1 MRAVKMSFKC
11 IDTYFAI
18 LGPMNIPGMYKSA
31 ISAHDIHR
39 HYGTLEVLRGIS
51 IDIPKGKMV
60 AIVGKSGS
68 GKSTLLH
75 ILGTLDTP
83 DQGSIS
89 ICDIPVNGL
98 NAKKLAS
105 FRSRHLGFVFQ
116 FHHLLPEFTAMEN
129 IAMPALITG
138 MSKKEAFKKA
148 SDLLGYLHL
157 ADRSTHKPGQLS
169 GGEQQRVAI
178 GRALMNEPD
187 IILADEP
194 SGNLDTE
201 TSKQVHQ
208 LLRSITTDMGKS
220 LVIVTHNT
228 DLAALS
234 DTIYEMKDGKLTLEK

>member
-1 MRAVKMSFKC
+1 
-11 IDTYFAI
+11 
-18 LGPMNIPGMYKSA
+18 
-31 ISAHDIHR
+31 
-39 HYGTLEVLRGIS
+39 
-51 IDIPKGKMV
+51 MV

-83 DQGSIS
+83 DTGEVN
-89 ICDIPVNGL
+89 ICGTRIASLTP
-98 NAKKLAS
+98 KKLAAL
-105 FRSRHLGFVFQ
+105 RSKYLGFVFQ
-116 FHHLLPEFTAMEN
+116 FHHLLPEFTALEN

-138 MSKKEAFKKA
+138 MKKKDALHRA
-148 SDLLGYLHL
+148 HDLLGYLGL
-157 ADRSTHKPGQLS
+157 EDRATHKPNQLS

-201 TSKQVHQ
+201 TSIQVHS
-208 LLRSITTDMGKS
+208 LLRKITTDMGKS

-228 DLAALS
+228 DLASLS
-234 DTIYEMKDGKLTLEK
+234 DTIYEMKDGILAIEKKSSDEQI

>member
-1 MRAVKMSFKC
+1 MKQDEMHEW
-11 IDTYFAI
+11 AI
-18 LGPMNIPGMYKSA
+18 TANDL
-31 ISAHDIHR
+31 HR
-39 HYGTLEVLRGIS
+39 RYGSLEVLKGVGIS
-51 IDIPKGKMV
+51 VAKGKMV

-83 DQGSIS
+83 DQGDVA
-89 ICDIPVNGL
+89 ICGIKVKGL
-98 NAKKLAS
+98 TPKKLAAL
-105 FRSRHLGFVFQ
+105 RSKHLGFVFQ
-116 FHHLLPEFTAMEN
+116 FHHLLPEFTALEN

-138 MSKKEAFKKA
+138 MKKKEAFKRA
-148 SDLLGYLHL
+148 NDLLGYLHL
-157 ADRSTHKPGQLS
+157 SERSTHKPSQLS

-201 TSKQVHQ
+201 TSIQVHS
-208 LLRSITTDMGKS
+208 LLRRITTDMGKS

-234 DTIYEMKDGKLTLEK
+234 DTVYVMKDGILINE

>member
-1 MRAVKMSFKC
+1 MS
-11 IDTYFAI
+11 DLQATNWAI
-18 LGPMNIPGMYKSA
+18 EAEGLQ
-31 ISAHDIHR
+31 R
-39 HYGTLEVLRGIS
+39 RYGTLEVLKGVSIS
-51 IDIPKGKMV
+51 IEKGKMV

-83 DQGSIS
+83 DTGSVS
-89 ICDIPVNGL
+89 ICGVAVTGL
-98 NAKKLAS
+98 KSKALAS
-105 FRSRHLGFVFQ
+105 LRSRHLGFVFQ
-116 FHHLLPEFTAMEN
+116 FHHLLPEFTALEN

-138 MSKKEAFKKA
+138 VKKKEAFKRA
-148 SDLLGYLHL
+148 GELLGYLDL
-157 ADRSTHKPGQLS
+157 SARSDHKPNQLS

-178 GRALMNEPD
+178 GRALMNQPD

-201 TSKQVHQ
+201 TSIQVHQ
-208 LLRSITTDMGKS
+208 LLRSITTEMGKS

-234 DTIYEMKDGKLTLEK
+234 DVVYEMKDGLLKVKNEK

>member
-1 MRAVKMSFKC
+1 
-11 IDTYFAI
+11 
-18 LGPMNIPGMYKSA
+18 
-31 ISAHDIHR
+31 
-39 HYGTLEVLRGIS
+39 
-51 IDIPKGKMV
+51 MV

-83 DQGSIS
+83 DQGEIS
-89 ICDIPVNGL
+89 ICDIPVNGM

-105 FRSRHLGFVFQ
+105 LRNRHLGFVFQ

-138 MSKKEAFKKA
+138 MKKKDAFEKA
-148 SDLLGYLHL
+148 QELLGYLHL
-157 ADRSTHKPGQLS
+157 TDRSTHKPNQLS

-178 GRALMNEPD
+178 GRALMNEPE

-201 TSKQVHQ
+201 TSIQVHQ
-208 LLRSITTDMGKS
+208 LLRRITTDMGKS
-220 LVIVTHNT
+220 LVIVTHNV

-234 DTIYEMKDGKLTLEK
+234 DTVYEMKDGILTQEK

>member
-1 MRAVKMSFKC
+1 
-11 IDTYFAI
+11 
-18 LGPMNIPGMYKSA
+18 MNITHTYEWA
-31 ISAHDIHR
+31 ISAHEIHR
-39 HYGTLEVLRGIS
+39 RYGALEVLKGVSIS
-51 IDIPKGKMV
+51 IPKGQMI

-83 DQGSIS
+83 DSGNIS
-89 ICDIPVNGL
+89 ICGIPVNGM
-98 NAKKLAS
+98 NTQKLAS
-105 FRSRHLGFVFQ
+105 LRSKYLGFVFQ

-138 MSKKEAFKKA
+138 MKKKVAFKRA
-148 SDLLGYLHL
+148 HDLLGYLHL
-157 ADRSTHKPGQLS
+157 SDRSTHKPSQLS

-201 TSKQVHQ
+201 TSIQVHQ

-220 LVIVTHNT
+220 LVIVTHNV

-234 DTIYEMKDGKLTLEK
+234 DTIYEMKDGKLTQDG

>member
-1 MRAVKMSFKC
+1 MTEVQDYKW
-11 IDTYFAI
+11 AI
-18 LGPMNIPGMYKSA
+18 AAEGL
-31 ISAHDIHR
+31 HR
-39 HYGTLEVLRGIS
+39 QYGTLQVLKGVTLS
-51 IDIPKGKMV
+51 IEKGKMV

-75 ILGTLDTP
+75 ILGTLDSP
-83 DQGSIS
+83 DSGSVS
-89 ICDIPVNGL
+89 ICGMPVTGL
-98 NAKKLAS
+98 KSKALAS
-105 FRSRHLGFVFQ
+105 LRSKHLGFVFQ
-116 FHHLLPEFTAMEN
+116 FHHLLPEFTALEN

-138 MSKKEAFKKA
+138 MSKKNAFKRA
-148 SDLLGYLHL
+148 SDLLGYLQL
-157 ADRSTHKPGQLS
+157 SARSDHKPNQLS

-201 TSKQVHQ
+201 TSIQVHQ

-220 LVIVTHNT
+220 LVIVTHNA

-234 DTIYEMKDGKLTLEK
+234 DHIYEMKDGLLISEL

>member
-1 MRAVKMSFKC
+1 
-11 IDTYFAI
+11 
-18 LGPMNIPGMYKSA
+18 MNIPDTYESA
-31 ISAHDIHR
+31 ISANDIYR
-39 HYGTLEVLRGIS
+39 NYGSLEVLKGIS
-51 IDIPKGKMV
+51 ITIPRGKMV

-83 DQGSIS
+83 DRGEIS
-89 ICDIPVNGL
+89 ICDIPVNGMSP
-98 NAKKLAS
+98 KKLAS
-105 FRSRHLGFVFQ
+105 LRNRHLGFVFQ

-138 MSKKEAFKKA
+138 MKKKDAFKKA
-148 SDLLGYLHL
+148 HELLGYLSL
-157 ADRSTHKPGQLS
+157 TDRSTHKPNQLS

-178 GRALMNEPD
+178 GRALMNEPE

-201 TSKQVHQ
+201 TSIQVHQ
-208 LLRSITTDMGKS
+208 LLRRITTDMGKS
-220 LVIVTHNT
+220 LVIVTHNV

-234 DTIYEMKDGKLTLEK
+234 DTVYEMKDGILTQEK

>member
-1 MRAVKMSFKC
+1 MSDIKG
-11 IDTYFAI
+11 YKWAI
-18 LGPMNIPGMYKSA
+18 EAEG
-31 ISAHDIHR
+31 IHR
-39 HYGTLEVLRGIS
+39 HYGTLEVLKGVSIS
-51 IDIPKGKMV
+51 IEKGKMV

-75 ILGTLDTP
+75 ILGTLDAP
-83 DQGSIS
+83 DAGTVS
-89 ICDIPVNGL
+89 ICGMPVTGL
-98 NAKKLAS
+98 KSKALAS
-105 FRSRHLGFVFQ
+105 LRSKHLGFVFQ
-116 FHHLLPEFTAMEN
+116 FHHLLPEFTALEN

-138 MSKKEAFKKA
+138 MSKKEAFKRA
-148 SDLLGYLHL
+148 GDLLGYLQL
-157 ADRSTHKPGQLS
+157 SARSDHKPNQLS

-187 IILADEP
+187 VILADEP

-201 TSKQVHQ
+201 TSIQVHQ

-234 DTIYEMKDGKLTLEK
+234 DKVYEMKDGLLISEE

>member
-1 MRAVKMSFKC
+1 MTHILQFCSPMKQ
-11 IDTYFAI
+11 DETQEWAI
-18 LGPMNIPGMYKSA
+18 TAN
-31 ISAHDIHR
+31 DIHR
-39 HYGTLEVLRGIS
+39 RYGTLEVLKGVGIS
-51 IDIPKGKMV
+51 VPKGKMV

-83 DQGSIS
+83 DQGDVA
-89 ICDIPVNGL
+89 ICGIQVKGL
-98 NAKKLAS
+98 NPKKLAAL
-105 FRSRHLGFVFQ
+105 RSKYLGFVFQ
-116 FHHLLPEFTAMEN
+116 FHHLLPEFTALEN

-138 MSKKEAFKKA
+138 MKKKDAFNRA
-148 SDLLGYLHL
+148 NELLGYLHL
-157 ADRSTHKPGQLS
+157 SDRSTHKPSQLS

-201 TSKQVHQ
+201 TSIQVHN
-208 LLRSITTDMGKS
+208 LLRRITTDMGKS

-234 DTIYEMKDGKLTLEK
+234 DTVYVMKDGILINE

>member
-1 MRAVKMSFKC
+1 MTETQDYKRAIV
-11 IDTYFAI
+11 AEG
-18 LGPMNIPGMYKSA
+18 L
-31 ISAHDIHR
+31 HR
-39 HYGTLEVLRGIS
+39 QFGTLEVLKGVTLS
-51 IDIPKGKMV
+51 IEKGKMV

-75 ILGTLDTP
+75 ILGTLDSP
-83 DQGSIS
+83 DSGSVS
-89 ICDIPVNGL
+89 ICGMPVTGL
-98 NAKKLAS
+98 KSKALAS
-105 FRSRHLGFVFQ
+105 LRSKHLGFVFQ
-116 FHHLLPEFTAMEN
+116 FHHLLPEFSAMEN

-138 MSKKEAFKKA
+138 MSKKDAFKRA
-148 SDLLGYLHL
+148 GDLLGYLQL
-157 ADRSTHKPGQLS
+157 SARADHKPNQLS

-201 TSKQVHQ
+201 TSIQVHQ

-220 LVIVTHNT
+220 LVIVTHNA

-234 DTIYEMKDGKLTLEK
+234 DHIYEMKDGLLISEL

>member
-1 MRAVKMSFKC
+1 MQNSGQ
-11 IDTYFAI
+11 YEWAI
-18 LGPMNIPGMYKSA
+18 QASGL
-31 ISAHDIHR
+31 HR
-39 HYGTLEVLRGIS
+39 RFGTLEVLKGVS
-51 IDIPKGKMV
+51 LSVAKGKMV

-83 DQGSIS
+83 DGGQVS
-89 ICDIPVNGL
+89 ICGIPVTGL
-98 NAKKLAS
+98 KSKALAS
-105 FRSRHLGFVFQ
+105 LRSKHLGFVFQ
-116 FHHLLPEFTAMEN
+116 FHHLLPEFTALEN

-138 MSKKEAFKKA
+138 MSKKLAFKRA
-148 SDLLGYLHL
+148 GELLGYLHL
-157 ADRSTHKPGQLS
+157 SERSDHKPNQLS

-201 TSKQVHQ
+201 TSLQVHQ
-208 LLRSITTDMGKS
+208 LLRRITTDMGKS
-220 LVIVTHNT
+220 LVIVTHNN

-234 DTIYEMKDGKLTLEK
+234 DEQYEMKDGTLKNEK

>member
-1 MRAVKMSFKC
+1 MNEPQQPNW
-11 IDTYFAI
+11 AI
-18 LGPMNIPGMYKSA
+18 EAS
-31 ISAHDIHR
+31 DIHR
-39 HYGTLEVLRGIS
+39 RYGTLEVLKGVSLNIAR
-51 IDIPKGKMV
+51 GKMV

-75 ILGTLDTP
+75 ILGTLDSP
-83 DQGSIS
+83 DVGDVS
-89 ICDIPVNGL
+89 ICDIAVKNL
-98 NAKKLAS
+98 KSKALAS
-105 FRSRHLGFVFQ
+105 LRSKHLGFVFQ
-116 FHHLLPEFTAMEN
+116 FHHLLPEFSALEN

-138 MSKKEAFKKA
+138 MKKKDAFKRA
-148 SDLLGYLHL
+148 SELLGYLHL
-157 ADRSTHKPGQLS
+157 SERSEHKPNQLS

-201 TSKQVHQ
+201 TSAQVHQ

-234 DTIYEMKDGKLTLEK
+234 DEVYEMKDGLLIS

>member
-1 MRAVKMSFKC
+1 
-11 IDTYFAI
+11 
-18 LGPMNIPGMYKSA
+18 MNKPNAYETA
-31 ISAHDIHR
+31 ISAHNIYR
-39 HYGTLEVLRGIS
+39 NYGTLEVLKGIS
-51 IDIPKGKMV
+51 IDIIKGKMV

-89 ICDIPVNGL
+89 ICGTPVLGM

-105 FRSRHLGFVFQ
+105 FRSKHLGFVFQ

-138 MSKKEAFKKA
+138 MKKKEAFKKA
-148 SDLLGYLHL
+148 NDLLGYLHL
-157 ADRSTHKPGQLS
+157 TDRSTHKPSQLS

-201 TSKQVHQ
+201 TSVQVHQ
-208 LLRSITTDMGKS
+208 LLRKITTDMGKS
-220 LVIVTHNT
+220 LVIVTHNV

-234 DTIYEMKDGKLTLEK
+234 DTVYEMKDGVLNREK